1 MEERQNMLP
10 NRVVAVV
17 PLRPDDCAASLT
29 IAGRSVLDST
39 VRALRSVPEVG
50 SIVLALDG
58 IAAADCLG
66 AIDGPKSLGILTSS
80 RSSGRW
86 AAIAS
91 ALAVA
96 GEAETVLLHNPDRP
110 LVSAIGIGQ
119 LLRQAGPDAATVSAM
134 PVHSSIKRVVEGRIV
149 ATVPRE
155 NLHTA
160 QSPWVFGRR
169 QLEGALSRAIELNW
183 SAVDELELVRH
194 AGIPVRIAEGNLF
207 NVPIASRADA
217 RFAEMAVGRQL
228 VSLPGR
234 LASPA

>member
-1 MEERQNMLP
+1 MLP

-39 VRALRSVPEVG
+39 VRALRSVPEIG

-66 AIDGPKSLGILTSS
+66 AIDDPKSLGILTSS
-80 RSSGRW
+80 RSAGRW

-96 GEAETVLLHNPDRP
+96 GEAETVLLHDPDRP

-119 LLRQAGPDAATVSAM
+119 LLRQAGQNAATVSAM
-134 PVHSSIKRVVEGRIV
+134 PVHSSIKRVIDGRIV

-160 QSPWVFGRR
+160 QSPWVFGRS
-169 QLEGALSRAIELNW
+169 QLESALSSAMALSW
-183 SAVDELELVRH
+183 PAVDELELVRQ

-217 RFAEMAVGRQL
+217 KFAEMAVGRQL

-234 LASPA
+234 FASPA

>member
-1 MEERQNMLP
+1 MPQ

-50 SIVLALDG
+50 AIVLALDR
-58 IAAADCLG
+58 IAAADCLS
-66 AIDGPKSLGILTSS
+66 AIDDPKGLGILTSS
-80 RSSGRW
+80 PSTSRW

-96 GEAETVLLHNPDRP
+96 GAADTVLLHDPDRP

-119 LLRQAGPDAATVSAM
+119 LLRRSGEGAATVSAM
-134 PVHSSIKRVVEGRIV
+134 PVHSSIKRVVDGVIV

-155 NLHTA
+155 TLHAA
-160 QSPWVFGRR
+160 QSPWVFGRQR
-169 QLEGALSRAIELNW
+169 LEAALHTAIDLAWTAE
-183 SAVDELELVRH
+183 DELELVRE
-194 AGIPVRIAEGNLF
+194 AGIPVRIAEGHLF

-217 RFAEMAVGRQL
+217 RFAEMAVGRRL

-234 LASPA
+234 FATPA

>member
-1 MEERQNMLP
+1 MEERQDMLQ

-39 VRALRSVPEVG
+39 VRALRSVPEIG

-58 IAAADCLG
+58 IPAAACLA
-66 AIDGPKSLGILTSS
+66 AIDDPRSLGVVTSAPS
-80 RSSGRW
+80 TGRW
-86 AAIAS
+86 AAVAS
-91 ALAVA
+91 ALTVA
-96 GEAETVLLHNPDRP
+96 GPAETVLLHDPDRP

-134 PVHSSIKRVVEGRIV
+134 PVHSSIKRVVDGRIV
-149 ATVPRE
+149 ATVPRD

-160 QSPWVFGRR
+160 HSPWVFGRE
-169 QLEGALSRAIELNW
+169 QLETVLRAAIDFGW
-183 SAVDELELVRH
+183 TARDELELVRQ

-234 LASPA
+234 LGSA